1 MGSLPVG
8 ARVRDVIDY
17 EIGFGFLGTIADA
30 VRPAPLRKHIHR
42 AGEEAAAASRLNQAG
57 MPAL

>member
-30 VRPAPLRKHIHR
+30 LFVRRQIENTFTEREK
-42 AGEEAAAASRLNQAG
+42 RLPQLLG
-57 MPAL
+57 